1 VTNLPTSNAYVA
13 IVDDDAAIRTALGRA
28 LRMENY
34 DVELFED
41 GLSALK
47 AVQLR
52 APDAIVLDL
61 QLPDIDGLEVC
72 RRIRRAGDATP
83 ILMLTARD
91 AVNDRVEGL
100 DVGADDY
107 LVKPFDLAELL
118 ARLRALLRRRQV
130 TDGDD
135 TVLRF
140 EDLTLN
146 PGTREV
152 RRGDRVIELT
162 KIEFD
167 LLELFLQHPRQ
178 VLTAIRF
185 STSCGL
191 HLRLGYQLTR
201 GLHRLLAPQARRS
214 RRGTPHPDSPR
225 RGIRAAHCMTF
236 RSRVIAA
243 TVIAAA
249 LAVVL
254 ASLASFLTSRNALTH
269 SVDESL
275 LQAYQHGDDNFGG
288 RPPSSFSPVA
298 QRAPPTPPPRSST
311 PPSSPTPRDCKRATP
326 FAPSSS
332 TIKPGANS
340 SSPCPPERW
349 WPAATVTS
357 PSPPPPPTSISSPSR
372 AKSVSSVAWSAP

>member
-1 VTNLPTSNAYVA
+1 MTNPLNSYVA
-13 IVDDDAAIRTALGRA
+13 IVDDDPAIRTALGRA

-41 GLSALK
+41 GLSALR

-118 ARLRALLRRRQV
+118 ARLRALLRRRQASE
-130 TDGDD
+130 GDD

-140 EDLTLN
+140 EDLSLN

-152 RRGDRVIELT
+152 RRGERVIELT

-178 VLTAIRF
+178 VLTRDQI
-185 STSCGL
+185 L
-191 HLRLGYQLTR
+191 DLVWGYTFD
-201 GLHRLLAPQARRS
+201 S
-214 RRGTPHPDSPR
+214 GTNS
-225 RGIRAAHCMTF
+225 
-236 RSRVIAA
+236 
-243 TVIAAA
+243 
-249 LAVVL
+249 LAVYIGYLRRKLEENSEPRLIQTVR
-254 ASLASFLTSRNALTH
+254 SVGYALRT
-269 SVDESL
+269 
-275 LQAYQHGDDNFGG
+275 A
-288 RPPSSFSPVA
+288 
-298 QRAPPTPPPRSST
+298 
-311 PPSSPTPRDCKRATP
+311 
-326 FAPSSS
+326 
-332 TIKPGANS
+332 
-340 SSPCPPERW
+340 
-349 WPAATVTS
+349 
-357 PSPPPPPTSISSPSR
+357 
-372 AKSVSSVAWSAP
+372 

>member
-1 VTNLPTSNAYVA
+1 VTNLTTNNPYVA

-41 GLSALK
+41 GSSALR

-130 TDGDD
+130 ADGDD

-152 RRGDRVIELT
+152 RRGERVIELT

-178 VLTAIRF
+178 VLTRDQI
-185 STSCGL
+185 L
-191 HLRLGYQLTR
+191 DLVWGYTFD
-201 GLHRLLAPQARRS
+201 S
-214 RRGTPHPDSPR
+214 GTNS
-225 RGIRAAHCMTF
+225 
-236 RSRVIAA
+236 
-243 TVIAAA
+243 
-249 LAVVL
+249 LAVYIGYLRRKLEEGSEARLIQTV
-254 ASLASFLTSRNALTH
+254 RGVGYALRT
-269 SVDESL
+269 
-275 LQAYQHGDDNFGG
+275 A
-288 RPPSSFSPVA
+288 
-298 QRAPPTPPPRSST
+298 
-311 PPSSPTPRDCKRATP
+311 
-326 FAPSSS
+326 
-332 TIKPGANS
+332 
-340 SSPCPPERW
+340 
-349 WPAATVTS
+349 
-357 PSPPPPPTSISSPSR
+357 
-372 AKSVSSVAWSAP
+372 

>member
-1 VTNLPTSNAYVA
+1 MTNLPITNAYVA

-34 DVELFED
+34 DVEMFEN
-41 GLSALK
+41 GLDALR

-178 VLTAIRF
+178 VLTRDQI
-185 STSCGL
+185 L
-191 HLRLGYQLTR
+191 DLVWGYTFD
-201 GLHRLLAPQARRS
+201 S
-214 RRGTPHPDSPR
+214 GTNS
-225 RGIRAAHCMTF
+225 
-236 RSRVIAA
+236 
-243 TVIAAA
+243 
-249 LAVVL
+249 LAVYIGYLRRKLEEGNEARLIQTV
-254 ASLASFLTSRNALTH
+254 RGVGYALRT
-269 SVDESL
+269 
-275 LQAYQHGDDNFGG
+275 A
-288 RPPSSFSPVA
+288 
-298 QRAPPTPPPRSST
+298 
-311 PPSSPTPRDCKRATP
+311 
-326 FAPSSS
+326 
-332 TIKPGANS
+332 
-340 SSPCPPERW
+340 
-349 WPAATVTS
+349 
-357 PSPPPPPTSISSPSR
+357 
-372 AKSVSSVAWSAP
+372 